1 MPAEA
6 LPLPDGPYAG
16 RAAFALRVRAALV
29 HAAAHGWNELVL
41 SDADFDGWPLGEE
54 AVCAGL
60 HAWAAAGHRLAVLA
74 GSYTVVEQRH
84 ARLVQFRRQ
93 WAHKIECRIA
103 GREAATGLP
112 SGIWTPD
119 WLLTCDDRE
128 HWTGMATT
136 VVRQRVAWRET
147 LDAAWHRA
155 RPGFFA
161 TTLGL

>member
-1 MPAEA
+1 
-6 LPLPDGPYAG
+6 
-16 RAAFALRVRAALV
+16 
-29 HAAAHGWNELVL
+29 
-41 SDADFDGWPLGEE
+41 
-54 AVCAGL
+54 
-60 HAWAAAGHRLAVLA
+60 VLA

-155 RPGFFA
+155 GRASLPPRWACDSAIRVCPQLWPVLAIILF
-161 TTLGL
+161 